1 MASTYLCRPLTAN
14 RRSFADA
21 PMRATSTRN
30 RLNKHLESAGLYAGE
45 SNHGF
50 RHGQIQDLVSAGV
63 FKPQTGEA
71 VQIKTASVLE
81 KYADVSRRVSHLQ
94 HLGTRK
100 ADQTQ
105 AMHAHTAT
113 RSCLQTLEWVGGR
126 GFHYV

>member
-1 MASTYLCRPLTAN
+1 MKV
-14 RRSFADA
+14 
-21 PMRATSTRN
+21 TSIGH
-30 RLNKHLESAGLYAGE
+30 RLNTPLESAGLSAGE

-50 RHGQIQDLVSAGV
+50 RRGQIQDLLAAGV
-63 FKPQTGEA
+63 SKPQIGE
-71 VQIKTASVLE
+71 VVQLYLQIKTASVLE